1 MAENNEFE
9 SEKILYKPI
18 ESEMKD
24 SYLSYSMSVIAGRA
38 LPDVRD
44 GLKPVQRRILYA
56 MYQLGLYPN
65 KPFKK
70 SATVV
75 GQVIANFH
83 PHGDSSIY
91 FALVRLAQPFS
102 LRYPLVLGQ
111 GNFGSVDGDA
121 PAAMRYTE
129 AKLSKAGLLMLSDI
143 DKNTVD
149 FQPNFDDSTKEPKVL
164 PSKIP
169 NLLLNGT
176 SGIAVGL
183 ATNIPPHNAEEV
195 IEGIKAY
202 IKDKNIDVK
211 TLMNYIKGPDFP
223 TGGEIVN
230 SQILLDAYTTGRAQ
244 LRVRGKWHYEEHNN
258 RKWLVITEI
267 PFQVNKS
274 DLIKEIAEAA
284 KNENLQGLYDLRDES
299 DKEGMRIVLE
309 LKKETNTELLE
320 AQLLKYTRLETTFG
334 MMLTALD
341 KGQPKTFSLKG
352 LIEKYTAH
360 RFEVT
365 VRRIKYELKKAEE
378 RYHILEG
385 LIIALNNVDEVIQDI
400 KSSESSS
407 KAKELLMKKYSLT
420 EVQANAILELK
431 LQKLAALETKQIK
444 EEHSQLE
451 KIIREYKEILSSEEK
466 IYDIIIKELDEVKEI
481 LKGQRLTDLTTKVTG
496 SFDEEKL
503 IEEETVAVTITNKGY
518 VKRIPLEEYRIQNR
532 GGKGLT
538 GTKTREEDFVEKII
552 IANTHDY
559 LLLFS
564 DKGKVYWLK
573 TYKIPE
579 GSRTALGRPIINLV
593 NLEKEE
599 KITAIIPVRKFS
611 EENYLF
617 FITKKGIVKR
627 TPLNA
632 FSNVRVT
639 GIKAINLEEN
649 NDELIDV
656 KLTDGNDYILLGTAL
671 GKSIYFKETDVRAMG
686 RTAYGVRGIKLQQND
701 YVVGAAQK
709 SEGTDVLTIKENG
722 YGKKTLFEQYRVQN
736 RGGSGVINIK
746 TEGKKVVGVKAVTD
760 DKGIIVITQKGIII
774 RTLVKNISRF
784 GRASKGVRIIRLKED
799 DKVVSFSVVEQEE
812 AEE

>member
-1 MAENNEFE
+1 MESNEFE

-18 ESEMKD
+18 EDEMKE
-24 SYLSYSMSVIAGRA
+24 SYLNYSMSVIAGRA

-44 GLKPVQRRILYA
+44 GLKPVQRRILYS

-102 LRYPLVLGQ
+102 LRYPLILGQ

-129 AKLSKAGLLMLSDI
+129 AKLSKAGMLMLVDI

-149 FQPNFDDSTKEPKVL
+149 FTPNFDDSTREPKVL

-169 NLLLNGT
+169 NLILNGT

-183 ATNIPPHNAEEV
+183 ATNIPPHNVEEV
-195 IEGIKAY
+195 VEGIKAY
-202 IKDKNIDVK
+202 IKNKNIGVEE
-211 TLMNYIKGPDFP
+211 LMNFIRGPDFP

-230 SQILLDAYTTGRAQ
+230 SQVLLEGYKTGRAQ

-284 KNENLQGLYDLRDES
+284 KNENLIGLYDLRDES

-309 LKKETNTELLE
+309 LKKETNIELLE

-334 MMLTALD
+334 MMLTAID

-352 LIEKYTAH
+352 LIEKFVEH
-360 RFEVT
+360 RYEVT
-365 VRRIKYELKKAEE
+365 VRKINFELKKAEE
-378 RYHILEG
+378 KYHVLEG
-385 LIIALNNVDEVIQDI
+385 LIIALNNVDEVINDI
-400 KSSESSS
+400 KTSESSS
-407 KAKELLMKKYSLT
+407 KAKELLIQKYSLS
-420 EVQANAILELK
+420 EIQANAILELK

-444 EEHSQLE
+444 EEHLQLE
-451 KIIREYKEILSSEEK
+451 KTIREYKEILSSEEK
-466 IYDIIIKELDEVKEI
+466 LYDIIIKELDEVKET
-481 LKGQRLTDLTTKVTG
+481 LKGKRLTSFSNKVL
-496 SFDEEKL
+496 SSNFDEEKL
-503 IEEETVAVTITNKGY
+503 IEEETVVITITNKGY
-518 VKRIPLEEYRIQNR
+518 VKRISLEEYRVQNR
-532 GGKGLT
+532 GGTGLT
-538 GTKTREEDFVEKII
+538 GTKTRDEDFVEKII
-552 IANTHDY
+552 ISSTHDY

-573 TYKIPE
+573 AYKIPE
-579 GSRTALGRPIINLV
+579 GSRTALGRPIVNLV
-593 NLEKEE
+593 SLDKEE
-599 KITAIIPVRKFS
+599 KITAIIPVKEFS
-611 EENYLF
+611 EEKYLF

-627 TPLNA
+627 TSLNA

-649 NDELIDV
+649 DDELIEV
-656 KLTDGNDYILLGTAL
+656 KLTSGEDFILLGTAL
-671 GKSIYFKETDVRAMG
+671 GKSIYFKETDVRVMG
-686 RTAYGVRGIKLQQND
+686 RTAYGVRGIRLQKDD

-709 SEGTDVLTIKENG
+709 SEGTDVLTIKEDG
-722 YGKKTLFEQYRVQN
+722 YGKKTLFEHYRIQN

-746 TEGKKVVGVKAVTD
+746 TEGKKVVGVKAVSD
-760 DKGIIVITQKGIII
+760 DKNIIVITYKGIII
-774 RTLVKNISRF
+774 RTLAKNISRF

-799 DKVVSFSVVEQEE
+799 DRVVSFSVVENEE
-812 AEE
+812 KQ

>member
-1 MAENNEFE
+1 MESNEFE

-18 ESEMKD
+18 ENEMKE

-102 LRYPLVLGQ
+102 LRYPLILGQ

-129 AKLSKAGLLMLSDI
+129 AKLSKAGMLMLSDI

-149 FQPNFDDSTKEPKVL
+149 FIPNFDDSTKEPKVL

-169 NLLLNGT
+169 NLILNGT

-183 ATNIPPHNAEEV
+183 ATNIPPHNVEEV
-195 IEGIKAY
+195 VEGIKAY
-202 IKDKNIDVK
+202 IKNKNISVEE
-211 TLMNYIKGPDFP
+211 LMNYIKGPDFP

-230 SQILLDAYTTGRAQ
+230 SQVLLEGYKTGRAQ

-267 PFQVNKS
+267 PFQINKS

-284 KNENLQGLYDLRDES
+284 KNENLIGLHDLRDES

-309 LKKETNTELLE
+309 LKKETNLELLE

-334 MMLTALD
+334 MMLTAID
-341 KGQPKTFSLKG
+341 RGQPKTFSLKG
-352 LIEKYTAH
+352 LIEKFVEH
-360 RFEVT
+360 RYEVT
-365 VRRIKYELKKAEE
+365 VRRINYDLKKAEE
-378 RYHILEG
+378 RHHILEG

-407 KAKELLMKKYSLT
+407 KAKELLIKKYSLS
-420 EVQANAILELK
+420 EIQANAILELK

-451 KIIREYKEILSSEEK
+451 KTIKEYKDILSSDEK
-466 IYDIIIKELDEVKEI
+466 LYGIIIEELDEVKET
-481 LKGQRLTDLTTKVTG
+481 LKGSRLTSLSTKVL
-496 SFDEEKL
+496 SSNFDEEKL
-503 IEEETVAVTITNKGY
+503 IEEETVAITITNKGY
-518 VKRIPLEEYRIQNR
+518 VKRISLEEYRVQNR
-532 GGKGLT
+532 GGTGLT

-552 IANTHDY
+552 ISSTHDY

-573 TYKIPE
+573 AYKMPE
-579 GSRTALGRPIINLV
+579 GSRTALGRPIVNLV

-599 KITAIIPVRKFS
+599 KITTIIPVKEFSQEKF
-611 EENYLF
+611 LF

-649 NDELIDV
+649 NDELIEV

-686 RTAYGVRGIKLQQND
+686 RTAYGVRGIRLQEED

-722 YGKKTLFEQYRVQN
+722 YGKKTPFEMYRIQN

-746 TEGKKVVGVKAVTD
+746 TEGKKVVGVKAVSD
-760 DKGIIVITQKGIII
+760 DKNVIVITQKGIII
-774 RTLVKNISRF
+774 RTLAKNISRF

-799 DKVVSFSVVEQEE
+799 DKVVSFSVVNEE
-812 AEE
+812 KEE